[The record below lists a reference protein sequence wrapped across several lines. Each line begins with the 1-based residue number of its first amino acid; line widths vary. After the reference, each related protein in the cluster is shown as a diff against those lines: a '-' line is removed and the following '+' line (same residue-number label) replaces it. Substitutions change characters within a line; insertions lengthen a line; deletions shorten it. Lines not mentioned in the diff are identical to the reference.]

1 MPLNLISPNVIMVIA
16 TALIA
21 ILLFQPRLL
30 NTPKWRAIVTPL
42 ASIIGSGFLV
52 AGPIL
57 AHVAGNFAWIAMA
70 ALCALAWLFGAAI
83 RQNIRLVEPVMEAED
98 PPAIILTLERASS
111 FALAFAYFIS
121 VTYYLNLFASF
132 ALKSADIV
140 DPLLIKSLSSA
151 AIITLGAIGTWRGL
165 RALEN
170 VEIVAVSIKLAMI
183 SGLLCALLAAALLAV
198 SNGNFALQ
206 PITHTTGTK
215 EIGILLGLVILV
227 QGFETSRYLG
237 DTYDAKTR
245 VASMRMAQII
255 ATLIYIT
262 FIILITPYFENDLPA
277 VGGETQ
283 IVDML
288 AAVGTLV
295 APLIIVTAI
304 ASQISAAVA
313 DMNGAGG
320 LLEAASNHQLSVSIG
335 YLATAGVAL
344 IITWVADIFEI
355 IVYASKAFVFYYG
368 LQCITASVITF
379 QQKSGLAR
387 LHVATFAVGAIFALL
402 VLMFGLPVEGK
413 G

>member
-1 MPLNLISPNVIMVIA
+1 MLISA
-16 TALIA
+16 ALVA
-21 ILLFQPRLL
+21 ILLFQPWLL
-30 NTPKWRAIVTPL
+30 TNDDWRAVVTPL

-57 AHVAGNFAWIAMA
+57 AHVAGHLAWLGMA
-70 ALCALAWLFGAAI
+70 FLCGLAWLFGAAI
-83 RQNIRLVEPVMEAED
+83 RQNIKLVEPVIEGHN
-98 PPAIILTLERASS
+98 PPCAILSLERASS

-132 ALKSADIV
+132 ALKSVNII
-140 DPLLIKSLSSA
+140 DPLLVKSLSSA

-170 VEIVAVSIKLAMI
+170 VELVAVSIKLAMI
-183 SGLLCALLAAALLAV
+183 GGLLCALLAASLIAY
-198 SNGNFALQ
+198 STGNFSLPAV
-206 PITHTTGTK
+206 THTTGTK

-237 DTYDAKTR
+237 DTYDSKTR
-245 VASMRMAQII
+245 ITSMRRAQII

-262 FIILITPYFENDLPA
+262 FIILITPYFRDNLPS

-283 IVDML
+283 IIDML
-288 AAVGTLV
+288 STVGSLV
-295 APLIIVTAI
+295 APLIIITAI

-320 LLEAASNHQLSVSIG
+320 LLEAASNHRLSISIG

-344 IITWVADIFEI
+344 VITWLADIFEI
-355 IVYASKAFVFYYG
+355 IVYASKAFVIYYG
-368 LQCITASVITF
+368 LQCITACIITWRE
-379 QQKSGLAR
+379 KRGYAR
-387 LHVATFAVGAIFALL
+387 LHVATFAVGTLFALL
-402 VLMFGLPVEGK
+402 VLFLGLPVEGNS
-413 G
+413 